1 MKKFL
6 IVFILLLLTQN
17 CYAKNKTNPYDAI
30 YNIYQVVY
38 SPTENK
44 WTAGGVVDGDKIL
57 LTKKDVDTMSRYSVY
72 HYEDDTVAFELS
84 SDFEF
89 VKNGIESFVNGEH
102 KLTSLKYRLVID
114 GFIEVPLTIYELQ
127 EAFPDADIARMSY
140 ISKDDKLWVSKK
152 IFKKKKLIFLNDS
165 DAFYYKL
172 SPRNKKIQN
181 KEIKSLVTFNRFGIY
196 NFDHM
201 GKRDGKVIVYVW

>member
-1 MKKFL
+1 M
-6 IVFILLLLTQN
+6 LTQN

-89 VKNGIESFVNGEH
+89 VKNGILIGVDNRNF
-102 KLTSLKYRLVID
+102 KYYKVEYTGD